1 VSIFTTLRNLL
12 RSQSTRYVVDDPRS
26 VAESA
31 PYTFFLPSE
40 NELLAIEPG
49 DIAKVTFRGVP
60 PSDEWDAER
69 MWVVV
74 TGAHGD
80 RLVGKLDNHPSD
92 LPQLTL
98 GDTVEFKRSDVIDIL
113 WSKERV
119 HTPPPPPP
127 RREFWDR
134 CMVDDCVLRG
144 RSEVDYLYR
153 EAPDMA
159 LPDDKYPDSGW
170 RIRGNEQSI
179 DQDEANGL
187 APHYVALGNV
197 LNQDDTWLDLID
209 YPAGSAF
216 RRQSDGRFHDVGGR

>member
-1 VSIFTTLRNLL
+1 MSIFTALRNLL
-12 RSQSTRYVVDDPRS
+12 RWQSVRYVVDDPRS

-60 PSDEWDAER
+60 PGDAWDAER

-74 TGAHGD
+74 IVAHGD
-80 RLVGKLDNHPSD
+80 RLVGKLDNDPSG
-92 LPQLTL
+92 LPQLKL

-113 WSKERV
+113 WSKERLLA
-119 HTPPPPPP
+119 PPPPPP
-127 RREFWDR
+127 RREYWDR
-134 CMVDDCVLRG
+134 CMVDDCVLAG
-144 RSEVDYLYR
+144 RSEVDYIYR
-153 EAPDMA
+153 ETPDMA

-187 APHYVALGNV
+187 APHNVALGKV
-197 LNQDDTWLDLID
+197 LNQDDTWLHLID
-209 YPAGSAF
+209 SPAGSAF
-216 RRQSDGRFHDVGGR
+216 RLQSDGRFHDVGGR